1 MVKYYT
7 FELWGDQS
15 PEAEKQWL
23 RNDKAYYERVKFLKK
38 RISDEAYKILVEKG
52 FHDYTLNELKV
63 IQEGY
68 DFRKWKIKVEMV
80 VTNEIEI
87 WKIKVENV
95 KKIFINHNGTSDD
108 TGFDDW
114 GYEELLDVDES
125 TLSFEIL
132 FASGSTIL
140 LHFPNNNIFVKQI
153 K

>member
-80 VTNEIEI
+80 VTNEIET

-95 KKIFINHNGTSDD
+95 KK
-108 TGFDDW
+108 
-114 GYEELLDVDES
+114 YLLIIMVHLMIQDLMIGDMRNF
-125 TLSFEIL
+125 LM
-132 FASGSTIL
+132 
-140 LHFPNNNIFVKQI
+140 
-153 K
+153 